1 MLDLKVDTRKTMKI
15 YDSAL
20 CCPTGLCGVNI
31 DPELMRIAVV
41 VETLKRK
48 GILVERYNLKDN
60 PQVYVD
66 TKVINDCLMNE
77 SADVLPITML
87 DNEIVMK
94 KAYPSNK
101 QIAEWLQVKKE
112 ELIAKQE

>member
-1 MLDLKVDTRKTMKI
+1 MKKVII
-15 YDSAL
+15 YDPAL

-48 GILVERYNLKDN
+48 GIIIERYNLRDN

-66 TKVINDCLMNE
+66 NKVINEFLMKE
-77 SADVLPITML
+77 GAEKLPVTTV
-87 DNEIVMK
+87 DGEIVITGS
-94 KAYPSNK
+94 YPTNQ
-101 QIAEWLQVKKE
+101 QIAEWLGIS
-112 ELIAKQE
+112 L

>member
-1 MLDLKVDTRKTMKI
+1 MKQIKI
-15 YDSAL
+15 YDPAL

-48 GILVERYNLKDN
+48 NITVDRFNLRDH

-66 TKVINDCLMNE
+66 NKSINECLMKE
-77 SADVLPITML
+77 GAEVLPIITV
-87 DNEIVMK
+87 DGEIVMT
-94 KAYPSNK
+94 KAYPSNQ
-101 QIAEWLQVKKE
+101 QIAEWLGIPVS
-112 ELIAKQE
+112 ELNYSYNPQSK

>member
-1 MLDLKVDTRKTMKI
+1 MKAVKI
-15 YDSAL
+15 YDPAL

-48 GILVERYNLKDN
+48 GIAIERYNLRDH

-66 TKVINDCLMNE
+66 NKVINEFLMKE
-77 SADVLPITML
+77 GAEKLPVTTV
-87 DNEIVMK
+87 DGEIVITGS
-94 KAYPSNK
+94 YPTNQ
-101 QIAEWLQVKKE
+101 QIAEWLGIS
-112 ELIAKQE
+112 L

>member
-1 MLDLKVDTRKTMKI
+1 MKKIVI
-15 YDSAL
+15 YDPAL

-48 GILVERYNLKDN
+48 GITIERYNLRDN

-66 TKVINDCLMNE
+66 NKALNEFLMKEGAEKLPVITVDDKIEITGAYPTNAQLADWLGI
-77 SADVLPITML
+77 SADELT
-87 DNEIVMK
+87 
-94 KAYPSNK
+94 
-101 QIAEWLQVKKE
+101 VKKD
-112 ELIAKQE
+112 

>member
-1 MLDLKVDTRKTMKI
+1 MKKVII
-15 YDSAL
+15 YDPAL

-48 GILVERYNLKDN
+48 GIIIERYNLRDH

-66 TKVINDCLMNE
+66 NQLVNDFLMKE
-77 SADVLPITML
+77 GAEKLPITTI
-87 DNEIVMK
+87 DGEIVVK
-94 KAYPSNK
+94 SSYPTNK
-101 QIAEWLQVKKE
+101 QIAEWLGIDNL
-112 ELIAKQE
+112 ELGIRN

>member
-1 MLDLKVDTRKTMKI
+1 MKKVII
-15 YDSAL
+15 YDPAL

-48 GILVERYNLKDN
+48 GIIIERYNLRDN

-66 TKVINDCLMNE
+66 NKVINEFLMKE
-77 SADVLPITML
+77 GAEKLPVTTVDGEITVT
-87 DNEIVMK
+87 ET
-94 KAYPSNK
+94 YPTNK
-101 QIAEWLQVKKE
+101 QIAEWVDVE
-112 ELIAKQE
+112 E